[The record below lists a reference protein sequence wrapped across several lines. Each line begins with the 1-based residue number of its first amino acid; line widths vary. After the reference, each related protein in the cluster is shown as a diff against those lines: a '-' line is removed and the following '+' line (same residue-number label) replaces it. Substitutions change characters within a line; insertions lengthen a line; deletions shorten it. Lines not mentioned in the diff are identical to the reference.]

1 MASDALQ
8 PAPDSR
14 TGHAFKPPHVPA
26 VVGTVGMWLFLAA
39 LFMLFAAAMLGFV
52 VVRLQAEN
60 PGPGMSTPAVPGG
73 SLHYPS
79 VLWLSTV
86 FVIGVSIALRRA
98 VHFLRLER
106 QSQFRVWLMVS
117 IVLAFAFLA
126 IQAPA
131 MGLLVL
137 EHQRL
142 RRSGLFLYGLVF
154 ILVLLHALHV
164 LGGMIALVR
173 VAVRGRHGVY
183 DHEHYLPVRHAEMYW
198 HFLDLVW
205 LAMFV
210 TFLATR

>member
-8 PAPDSR
+8 PGSDSR

-52 VVRLQAEN
+52 IVRLQAEN
-60 PGPGMSTPAVPGG
+60 PGPGMSTPAVPAG

-79 VLWLSTV
+79 LLWLSTL
-86 FVIGVSIALRRA
+86 FVIGVSIALSRA

-106 QSQFRVWLMVS
+106 QAQFRGWLAAS
-117 IVLAFAFLA
+117 LVLALAFLA
-126 IQAPA
+126 TQAPA
-131 MGLLVL
+131 MGVLLL
-137 EHQRL
+137 EHQQL

-164 LGGMIALVR
+164 LGGMVALVR

-183 DHEHYLPVRHAEMYW
+183 DHEHYLPVLHAAMYW

-205 LAMFV
+205 LAMFL